1 MAKKLKE
8 TFKTM
13 DNKRLEEMKQKYA
26 LSDAE
31 LDAQAE
37 LIHQIHTRDK
47 NVTMGKPFAVIVL
60 GQPGAGKSGVMNF
73 TSQQFPSAI
82 SLDIDDF
89 RQFCPRYD
97 ELKEEDPIVF
107 ETVSG
112 EFARAMIHRL
122 TPRFIREKYNVVF
135 HKTRGDEA
143 VIYDTVEPLRENG
156 YDILFRVMA
165 VHELESKMSALER
178 SLDQFKNLGFCRW
191 VEQKYHN
198 THYAGVVDLSEKFE
212 QEKLADSIEVFVRGK
227 KINEPV
233 LVYAKVLNPRLL
245 TNPYMQDANGYHI
258 IGDYN
263 NDRYTNVRNAIN
275 NERSSAVMGI
285 LESYEGRLDKAKAI
299 AKATGCERA
308 GEFISECEQ
317 LQANNQKSFN

>member
-1 MAKKLKE
+1 
-8 TFKTM
+8 M
-13 DNKRLEEMKQKYA
+13 DNKKLEEMKQKYA

-31 LDAQAE
+31 LDAQAD
-37 LIHQIHTRDK
+37 LIHQINTRDK

-82 SLDIDDF
+82 SLDIDEF

-107 ETVSG
+107 ETVTG

-178 SLDQFKNLGFCRW
+178 SLDQFQNLGFCRW

-198 THYAGVVDLSEKFE
+198 THYAGVVDLSERFE
-212 QEKLADSIEVFVRGK
+212 QEQHADAIEVFIRGK

-233 LVYAKVLNPRLL
+233 LVFAELLNERLL
-245 TNPYMQDANGYHI
+245 TNPYMQDANGACVI
-258 IGDYN
+258 RNFN
-263 NDRYTNVRNAIN
+263 NDKYSNVRSAIN
-275 NERSSAVMGI
+275 NERSSAVMEI
-285 LESYEGRLDKAKAI
+285 LEGYDKRLNQARAI

>member
-1 MAKKLKE
+1 ME
-8 TFKTM
+8 
-13 DNKRLEEMKQKYA
+13 NNILEERKQLYT
-26 LSDAE
+26 LTDAE

-37 LIHQIHTRDK
+37 LIHQINTRDK
-47 NVTMGKPFAVIVL
+47 NVTAGKPFAVIVL
-60 GQPGAGKSGVMNF
+60 GQPGAGKSGVMNY

-89 RQFCPRYD
+89 RQYCPRYD
-97 ELKEEDPIVF
+97 ELKNEDPRVF
-107 ETVSG
+107 ETVTG

-122 TPRFIREKYNVVF
+122 TPRFIDEKYNVVF

-178 SLDQFKNLGFCRW
+178 SLKQFKNLGFCRW

-212 QEKLADSIEVFVRGK
+212 REKLADVAEVFIRGK

-233 LVYAKVLNPRLL
+233 LVYSEVLNPEVMK
-245 TNPYMQDANGYHI
+245 NPYMYDENGNQLV
-258 IGDYN
+258 GDYN
-263 NDRYTNVRNAIN
+263 RHRYTGIRNAIN
-275 NERSSAVMGI
+275 DERNLAIESI
-285 LESYEGRLDKAKAI
+285 LTKYDERLDKAKAI
-299 AKATGCERA
+299 AKETQCERA
-308 GEFISECEQ
+308 GEFIAECEQ
-317 LQANNQKSFN
+317 LQALNSKRYE

>member
-1 MAKKLKE
+1 ME
-8 TFKTM
+8 N
-13 DNKRLEEMKQKYA
+13 NKLEERKQLYT
-26 LSDAE
+26 LTDAE

-37 LIHQIHTRDK
+37 LIHQINTRDK

-60 GQPGAGKSGVMNF
+60 GQPGAGKSGVMTY

-89 RQFCPRYD
+89 RQYCPRYD
-97 ELKEEDPIVF
+97 ELKNEDPRVF
-107 ETVSG
+107 ETVTG

-122 TPRFIREKYNVVF
+122 TPRFINEKYNVVF

-143 VIYDTVEPLRENG
+143 VIYDTIEPLREHG

-178 SLDQFKNLGFCRW
+178 SLKQFQNLGFCRW

-212 QEKLADSIEVFVRGK
+212 REKLADVEEVFIRGER
-227 KINEPV
+227 INEPV
-233 LVYAKVLNPRLL
+233 LVYSRVLNPQVMQ
-245 TNPYMQDANGYHI
+245 NPYMYDANGNALV
-258 IGDYN
+258 GDYN
-263 NDRYTNVRNAIN
+263 NDKYTGIRNAIN
-275 NERSSAVMGI
+275 NERNVAIESI
-285 LESYEGRLDKAKAI
+285 LTGYDERLKKAKAI
-299 AKATGCERA
+299 AKDTQCERA
-308 GEFISECEQ
+308 GEFIAECEQ
-317 LQANNQKSFN
+317 LQANNQKSFI